1 MRLRCRCDGRIGVAR
16 PRGRTPICVLLYH
29 RVADDAANSWTISH
43 DLFARQ
49 IGWLQKRF
57 EMISLAEAQRRIR
70 SGVNSRPAVSI
81 TFDDGYAEN
90 CRRAIPLLVKE
101 RIPCTYFVTTR
112 NVLEDEPFPHDLA
125 RGSRLAPNTVEQ
137 LQAMAAAGIEIGA
150 HSYTHANLGPIVDP
164 QQLRFE
170 VAAAGE
176 GLRAALGRPIRYF
189 AFPFGCFANLNRD
202 AFALAAECGYEAVCS
217 AYGGYNFPGDDAFH
231 LQRIC
236 PGNDMIHLKNWTTV
250 DPRKVRTPRFLYEQN
265 VLKSR
270 GGCEHTLPL
279 LPGEGWGEGNPE
291 KRSNSESGSCSGVPS
306 PRPSPEG
313 RGGPCAETPEMHS
326 FP

>member
-1 MRLRCRCDGRIGVAR
+1 MHAWKTPLLGLYYEASLPLRWWNRRRAAA
-16 PRGRTPICVLLYH
+16 RGRTPICVLFYH
-29 RVADDAANSWTISH
+29 RVADDRANPWTISH

-57 EMISLAEAQRRIR
+57 EMISLAEVQRRIR
-70 SGVNSRPAVSI
+70 SGVNSRPAVSV

-90 CRRAIPLLVKE
+90 CRRAIPLLVKD

-112 NVLEDEPFPHDLA
+112 NVLEGEPFPHDLA
-125 RGSRLAPNTVEQ
+125 GGNRFAPNTVEQ

-150 HSYTHANLGPIVDP
+150 HSYTHANLGLIVDP

-176 GLRAALGRPIRYF
+176 DLRAALGRPVRYF
-189 AFPFGCFANLNRD
+189 AFPFGCYASLNRD
-202 AFALAAECGYEAVCS
+202 AFALAAECGYEAICS

-236 PGNDMIHLKNWTTV
+236 AGNDMIHLKNWTTV
-250 DPRKVRTPRFLYEQN
+250 DPRKLRTPRFLYDRSF
-265 VLKSR
+265 LDSR
-270 GGCEHTLPL
+270 GN
-279 LPGEGWGEGNPE
+279 GEID
-291 KRSNSESGSCSGVPS
+291 RSLFGIA
-306 PRPSPEG
+306 RQ
-313 RGGPCAETPEMHS
+313 
-326 FP
+326 

>member
-1 MRLRCRCDGRIGVAR
+1 MVESASRGRLRRA
-16 PRGRTPICVLLYH
+16 PICVLVYH
-29 RVADDAANSWTISH
+29 RIADDAANSWTMSH

-49 IGWLQKRF
+49 IGWLQQRF

-70 SGVNSRPAVSI
+70 SGVNSRPAVSV

-90 CRRAIPLLVKE
+90 CRRAIPLLVKD
-101 RIPCTYFVTTR
+101 RIPCTYFVTAR
-112 NVLEDEPFPHDLA
+112 NVLEDEPFPHDVA
-125 RGSRLAPNTVEQ
+125 AGTRFAPNSIEE

-150 HSYTHANLGPIVDP
+150 HSYTHANLGAIVDP

-176 GLRAALGRPIRYF
+176 DLRAALGRPIRHF
-189 AFPFGCFANLNRD
+189 AFPFGSYANLNRA
-202 AFALAAECGYEAVCS
+202 AFVLAAECGYEAVCS

-250 DPRKVRTPRFLYEQN
+250 DPRKVKTPRFLYDQSFFD
-265 VLKSR
+265 SR
-270 GGCEHTLPL
+270 RGFEDSSPL
-279 LPGEGWGEGNPE
+279 APGEGRGEGNPA
-291 KRSNSESGSCSGVPS
+291 KRSKSEAGTGSSVPS
-306 PRPSPEG
+306 PQPSPEG
-313 RGGPCAETPEMHS
+313 RGGPCAETPGMHLL
-326 FP
+326 P